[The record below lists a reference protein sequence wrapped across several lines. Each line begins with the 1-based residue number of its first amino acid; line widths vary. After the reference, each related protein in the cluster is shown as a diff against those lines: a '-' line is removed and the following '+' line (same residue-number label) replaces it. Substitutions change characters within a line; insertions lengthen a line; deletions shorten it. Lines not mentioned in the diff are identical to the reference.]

1 MVTCNISSPGYSPHP
16 SWNTSGLAPAVVL
29 SICFLLGFPGNI
41 AVIILKPNWENMS
54 NLCQSLMLNLAVSD
68 LLCLV
73 TLPIWTY
80 YFVSGWI
87 FGLVFCKLITYFVY
101 CSIYGSLL
109 TVTVL
114 SIQRYLQVV
123 HLERSLPQGGVNKLL
138 VPLWLAAMIL
148 SIPALVFRQLVE
160 QQHWTKCKN
169 KHSSDGQRMASVLTE
184 TLVGSVSLSV
194 IVFSYISLYRKV
206 NRAAFFNNPQT
217 TRLITSIIVTFVAL
231 WVPYLAINVLS
242 LVAISLKIE
251 GLLKFCED
259 NWNTVGALTFLNST
273 MNPLLYAF
281 TSIRLSTLCQK
292 IAEYFQQKVRAP
304 QTLSMTTD
312 ITVGATSQ

>member
-1 MVTCNISSPGYSPHP
+1 MVTYNISSPGFSPHP
-16 SWNTSGLAPAVVL
+16 SWNTSALVPAVL
-29 SICFLLGFPGNI
+29 MSTCFLLGFPGNI

-54 NLCQSLMLNLAVSD
+54 SLSQSLMLNLVVSD

-80 YFVSGWI
+80 YFVRGWI

-123 HLERSLPQGGVNKLL
+123 HLERTLPQVVANKLL

-148 SIPALVFRQLVE
+148 SIPALVVRQLVE
-160 QQHWTKCKN
+160 QSDWTYCK
-169 KHSSDGQRMASVLTE
+169 HQYYSVSQSMAVLLTE
-184 TLVGSVSLSV
+184 IVVGFLLFSV

-217 TRLITSIIVTFVAL
+217 NRLITSIIVTFVAL
-231 WVPYLAINVLS
+231 WMPYLVIDVLS

-251 GLLKFCED
+251 GLLNFCED
-259 NWNTVGALTFLNST
+259 SWNTVEALIFVNST

-281 TSIRLSTLCQK
+281 TSIPFSTLCQK
-292 IAEYFQQKVRAP
+292 IAEYFRQKVRAP

-312 ITVGATSQ
+312 IAVGATSQ